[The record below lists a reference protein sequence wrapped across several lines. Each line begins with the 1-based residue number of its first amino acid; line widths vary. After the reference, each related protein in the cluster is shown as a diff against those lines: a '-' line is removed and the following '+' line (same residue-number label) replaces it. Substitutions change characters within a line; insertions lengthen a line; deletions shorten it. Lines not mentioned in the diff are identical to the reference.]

1 MKDEKF
7 YTTSNPR
14 NQRREKLVKNIFP
27 IFIEN
32 SRIPVWLSYLAPINI
47 NAISFFIFV
56 WSRSTMSETTK
67 RHETIHFKQ
76 QLEMLFVFQWILY
89 GYFHLRGLL
98 LGLKGSDAYYQN
110 PFELEAY
117 DNESNEN
124 YLSERKLYAW
134 VKYGRRN
141 KTGEG

>member
-1 MKDEKF
+1 M
-7 YTTSNPR
+7 
-14 NQRREKLVKNIFP
+14 KNIFP

-32 SRIPVWLSYLAPINI
+32 SKIPIWLSYLAPINI

-56 WSRSTMSETTK
+56 WSRSEMSETTK

-76 QLEMLFVFQWILY
+76 QVEMLFVFQWILY

-98 LGLKGSDAYYQN
+98 LGLKGSEAYYQN

-134 VKYGRRN
+134 VKYGKRD
-141 KTGEG
+141 GASEG